1 MFYNNKKKVVDKEV
15 HKFYDPKATPQ
26 VCRRKILLEGGGG
39 EYGGGLNFCCDVC
52 SSSDSPIDL
61 TMDFLKSG
69 ATITK
74 PRRKIVRK
82 VTKDKQ
88 ESLRVRLLAERDA
101 YDNHFSMIGSSF
113 LCPDSTVAE
122 VSAQAKYV
130 NTIDDI
136 RLFGIRPEL
145 KKRFFNTILD
155 VCDSTV
161 SSNKRSRLA

>member
-1 MFYNNKKKVVDKEV
+1 MVQLHV
-15 HKFYDPKATPQ
+15 
-26 VCRRKILLEGGGG
+26 
-39 EYGGGLNFCCDVC
+39 
-52 SSSDSPIDL
+52 
-61 TMDFLKSG
+61 
-69 ATITK
+69 TK
-74 PRRKIVRK
+74 PCKKIVRK

-130 NTIDDI
+130 YAIDDI

-161 SSNKRSRLA
+161 SVNFVLLFESIFY